1 MANHSSV
8 ETSLTFFKSWEG
20 FKAIKKFVKKCILF
34 VKNDI
39 ANFTHAH
46 VHIKNNFSGA
56 PRAPYGRACSAPWV
70 RKNGN
75 LSLRKILVKASGMA
89 RERVRLR
96 RTAYVALDEIFT

>member
-8 ETSLTFFKSWEG
+8 ETSLTIFKSWEG
-20 FKAIKKFVKKCILF
+20 FKAIKKFVKKCIFF

-56 PRAPYGRACSAPWV
+56 PRARRARWV